1 MSRLLL
7 GLALALLLALAPAPA
22 AVAAEPPASLPDIE
36 DEVMCLQCGTAL
48 NVSTAPVADRQREF
62 IRRRIDRGQTKE
74 QIKQAL
80 VAEFGPAV
88 LAVPED
94 DGFSIAAWLVPA
106 LLVAGGIAGVV
117 LTARRWRGAGAAG
130 GAPAP
135 SLSPDDERRLDAE
148 LAAFDR

>member
-135 SLSPDDERRLDAE
+135 SLSADDERRLDAE